1 MKRLIVLAVMACSA
15 LTGCKGSF
23 NTDSEAK
30 ADPVLNFS
38 CENIDKGQDLQHL
51 YLSFNPVTQQFLDST
66 GKSFIMTQD
75 KNNNSQYDFN
85 LGQSDTTI
93 QVLGDTASYS
103 FTYSLDAIVK
113 TPALAQMEYT
123 YSCHKVK

>member
-51 YLSFNPVTQQFLDST
+51 YLSFNRL
-66 GKSFIMTQD
+66 
-75 KNNNSQYDFN
+75 
-85 LGQSDTTI
+85 
-93 QVLGDTASYS
+93 
-103 FTYSLDAIVK
+103 
-113 TPALAQMEYT
+113 
-123 YSCHKVK
+123 C